1 MGWRCICLLL
11 GAVTAAPT
19 RARGRRAAAETATAE
34 TAAADIVRRV
44 LAGTP
49 TFDDERGAVVVPAG
63 RDCTSALNEAMLAA
77 NSAGGGTVA
86 TRDGAAYELDGPLN
100 LLSHVRLRVG
110 RGTTLRFGYS
120 APQRPPVLRSA
131 EGVVFHGP
139 SPLVRA
145 YRAHG
150 ARVEGRGPSSVID
163 GGGRAWHEKNAMVGS
178 AHRTS
183 RIKEMGHEP
192 SEHGRV
198 DQRTPPTLLELF
210 GSTRIVVSS
219 LTLRDSAFWTAHC
232 VLSYGVLLENIH
244 VDSRGRNTDGIV
256 IDSSTDVV
264 ARRNSIVSGDDG
276 ISIKSGRDE
285 AGRSVGRPT
294 EDLVLMDNVI
304 VKASA
309 GGVAVGSEVS
319 GGIRRVYVLNT
330 TITKATIACYVKSTP
345 GRGAYVQ
352 DIYVRDVV
360 AEQVKECITVTA
372 SAEASRRR
380 TPTHWLICAQVN
392 ANFKNPTPKPQ
403 PARPTDF
410 RRLSFE
416 NVLCRSLSADSRAI
430 NLAGRPSYPL
440 RGVRLADVSV
450 LGEVRKA
457 LAIAYATDVSIA
469 ARVGATAFDLRNVSA
484 EDRRTWNAT
493 T

>member
-11 GAVTAAPT
+11 GAVIAAPT
-19 RARGRRAAAETATAE
+19 DMVRGRRAAADTATAE

-63 RDCTSALNEAMLAA
+63 RDCASALNEAMLAA
-77 NSAGGGTVA
+77 NGAGGGTVA
-86 TRDGAAYELDGPLN
+86 TRDGGAYELDGPLN

-163 GGGRAWHEKNAMVGS
+163 GGGRAWHEKNAMIGS

-210 GSTRIVVSS
+210 GSTRIVVLS

-232 VLSYGVLLENIH
+232 VMSYGVLLENIH

-330 TITKATIACYVKSTP
+330 TIQKATIACYVKSMP

-360 AEQVKECITVTA
+360 AEQVKECITV
-372 SAEASRRR
+372 
-380 TPTHWLICAQVN
+380 N
-392 ANFKNPTPKPQ
+392 ANFKNPTPKPP

-416 NVLCRSLSADSRAI
+416 HVLCRSLSADSRAI

>member
-1 MGWRCICLLL
+1 MLRSTRSLLCIAALRV
-11 GAVTAAPT
+11 GAAA
-19 RARGRRAAAETATAE
+19 ADIAAAEN
-34 TAAADIVRRV
+34 IVRRV
-44 LAGTP
+44 LDGTP

-86 TRDGAAYELDGPLN
+86 TGDGGACVLDGSLN

-150 ARVEGRGPSSVID
+150 ARVEGRGASSVID

-198 DQRTPPTLLELF
+198 DQRTPPTLVELF

-264 ARRNSIVSGDDG
+264 VRRNSIVSGDDG
-276 ISIKSGRDE
+276 ISIKSGPVWESNSGAPRR
-285 AGRSVGRPT
+285 RS
-294 EDLVLMDNVI
+294 DVI
-304 VKASA
+304 SVAASA
-309 GGVAVGSEVS
+309 RWRGVSRPSTRPCRRDRVGSM
-319 GGIRRVYVLNT
+319 
-330 TITKATIACYVKSTP
+330 A
-345 GRGAYVQ
+345 
-352 DIYVRDVV
+352 
-360 AEQVKECITVTA
+360 
-372 SAEASRRR
+372 
-380 TPTHWLICAQVN
+380 
-392 ANFKNPTPKPQ
+392 
-403 PARPTDF
+403 
-410 RRLSFE
+410 
-416 NVLCRSLSADSRAI
+416 
-430 NLAGRPSYPL
+430 
-440 RGVRLADVSV
+440 
-450 LGEVRKA
+450 
-457 LAIAYATDVSIA
+457 
-469 ARVGATAFDLRNVSA
+469 
-484 EDRRTWNAT
+484 
-493 T
+493 

>member
-1 MGWRCICLLL
+1 MPPCSLLCLAALLL
-11 GAVTAAPT
+11 REPSVG
-19 RARGRRAAAETATAE
+19 AAAADTATAE

-63 RDCTSALNEAMLAA
+63 RDCTGALNDAMLAA

-86 TRDGAAYELDGPLN
+86 TRDGGAYELDGPLN
-100 LLSHVRLRVG
+100 LLSHVRLRIG
-110 RGTTLRFGYS
+110 SGTTLRFGYS

-131 EGVVFHGP
+131 EGVIFHGP

-150 ARVEGRGPSSVID
+150 ARVEGRGASSVID

-198 DQRTPPTLLELF
+198 DQRTPPTLVELF

-232 VLSYGVLLENIH
+232 VLSYGVLLENVH

-264 ARRNSIVSGDDG
+264 VRRNSIVSGDDG
-276 ISIKSGRDE
+276 ISIKSGRDA

-319 GGIRRVYVLNT
+319 GGIRRVYALNT

-360 AEQVKECITVTA
+360 AEQVKECITV
-372 SAEASRRR
+372 
-380 TPTHWLICAQVN
+380 N
-392 ANFKNPTPKPQ
+392 ANFKNPTPKPPPAR

-416 NVLCRSLSADSRAI
+416 HVLCRSSADSRAI

-493 T
+493 R

>member
-1 MGWRCICLLL
+1 M
-11 GAVTAAPT
+11 
-19 RARGRRAAAETATAE
+19 
-34 TAAADIVRRV
+34 
-44 LAGTP
+44 
-49 TFDDERGAVVVPAG
+49 
-63 RDCTSALNEAMLAA
+63 
-77 NSAGGGTVA
+77 
-86 TRDGAAYELDGPLN
+86 
-100 LLSHVRLRVG
+100 
-110 RGTTLRFGYS
+110 
-120 APQRPPVLRSA
+120 
-131 EGVVFHGP
+131 VFYGP

-150 ARVEGRGPSSVID
+150 ARVEGRGASSVID

-264 ARRNSIVSGDDG
+264 VRRNSIVSGDDG

-304 VKASA
+304 TKASA

-330 TITKATIACYVKSTP
+330 TIQKATIACYVKSTP

-360 AEQVKECITVTA
+360 AEQVKECITV
-372 SAEASRRR
+372 
-380 TPTHWLICAQVN
+380 N
-392 ANFKNPTPKPQ
+392 ANFKNPAPKPP

-416 NVLCRSLSADSRAI
+416 NVLCRSLPADSRAI
-430 NLAGRPSYPL
+430 NLAGRPGYPL

-493 T
+493 R